1 MEWKTALG
9 IRRNKRKYAL
19 PIMRQIFGKDSKK
32 SPLIWKSGSLRPAS
46 WDTYDISLVTAY
58 FDMDIDKRTRTGLW
72 KRWFRNWWRSGRNG
86 KEKWKRYCERYYWKW
101 RKHFI
106 REIRIMGSVIIIQE
120 WTPGKSI
127 SKKSFPTKGAI
138 LAQSLRWTFSKQR
151 AACDGISKIVKLV
164 LNTLNVTLIVAA
176 WQFYFEEDS
185 RTHSW
190 NIMKVD
196 QKDYLLDIT

>member
-1 MEWKTALG
+1 
-9 IRRNKRKYAL
+9 
-19 PIMRQIFGKDSKK
+19 
-32 SPLIWKSGSLRPAS
+32 
-46 WDTYDISLVTAY
+46 
-58 FDMDIDKRTRTGLW
+58 
-72 KRWFRNWWRSGRNG
+72 
-86 KEKWKRYCERYYWKW
+86 
-101 RKHFI
+101 
-106 REIRIMGSVIIIQE
+106 MGSVIIIQE

-196 QKDYLLDIT
+196 QKDYLLDITSDIISGQKYILWLFHDHQWKRNIPVYIKKAHQLSRQVPNQ

>member
-1 MEWKTALG
+1 
-9 IRRNKRKYAL
+9 
-19 PIMRQIFGKDSKK
+19 
-32 SPLIWKSGSLRPAS
+32 
-46 WDTYDISLVTAY
+46 
-58 FDMDIDKRTRTGLW
+58 
-72 KRWFRNWWRSGRNG
+72 
-86 KEKWKRYCERYYWKW
+86 
-101 RKHFI
+101 
-106 REIRIMGSVIIIQE
+106 MGSVIIIQE

-151 AACDGISKIVKLV
+151 AAWDGISKIVKLV